1 MTVFESLSKLDSKP
15 SESQAPSVPLLAKYT
30 HRALV
35 ASWRRI
41 LGSGGGLIGGLIGGS
56 TFKFGGLVWV

>member
-30 HRALV
+30 HRALD
-35 ASWRRI
+35 ASWSRR
-41 LGSGGGLIGGLIGGS
+41 L
-56 TFKFGGLVWV
+56 GLVRGLA